1 MLKDLLDGI
10 LNYFKV
16 FRTANQYGLWRY
28 LYLTGFISILLG
40 SLIFYSAFAFG
51 DELGKGLFSWY
62 KWDLGQEF
70 IAAIDDWVGG
80 IIIGI
85 FSIAIFKYL
94 VIIISAPLMSF
105 LSEQL
110 ERQKEGIP
118 KHQTF
123 SFVQAFGD
131 FKRGIVL
138 NLRNLLREIL
148 IVGLILILGLFPL
161 FTLFAAPLIFLVQAF
176 YAGFGNLDYFL
187 ERHYKV
193 SGAVKFAKRHRF
205 LAIGNGIIFLLLL
218 MIPILGWF
226 LAPFFST
233 IAGTLAAI
241 ERLEPAS

>member
-1 MLKDLLDGI
+1 MIKDFLDGI

-16 FRTANQYGLWRY
+16 VRTANQFGLWKY

-40 SLIFYSAFAFG
+40 LLIFYSAFAFG
-51 DELGKGLFSWY
+51 DELGKGIFSWY
-62 KWDLGQEF
+62 KWDLGKGV

-80 IIIGI
+80 LIIAI

-110 ERQKEGIP
+110 ERQTEGLP
-118 KHQTF
+118 KHQSF
-123 SFVQAFGD
+123 SITQAIGD

-138 NLRNLLREIL
+138 NLRNLIREIL
-148 IVGLILILGLFPL
+148 IVGLILIIGLFPL
-161 FTLFAAPLIFLVQAF
+161 FTLFAAPLIFIIQAF

-187 ERHYKV
+187 ERHHNV
-193 SGAVKFAKRHRF
+193 SGAVAFAKRHRF

-241 ERLEPAS
+241 ERQQPIS